1 MAEKVDEKQDEGA
14 NAKSRWKGAN
24 INTKSQLPAPKSD
37 ANLHRLK
44 KPIEAEIAHY
54 LWRIRRM
61 LEEIYDLEK
70 HMMEEEK
77 AWFTERL
84 EVALRRRKNEE
95 EGTF

>member
-1 MAEKVDEKQDEGA
+1 
-14 NAKSRWKGAN
+14 
-24 INTKSQLPAPKSD
+24 
-37 ANLHRLK
+37 
-44 KPIEAEIAHY
+44 
-54 LWRIRRM
+54 M